1 MVFDNAALQALGD
14 TPLPGSRSSSPLH
27 SLPLKEE
34 RPHKE
39 EETPSS
45 ILLSVVISYQVCPY
59 CKRDYYVT
67 ELYDED
73 FLNTPDWR
81 NNLEDLRINTPG
93 DLTSFKIR
101 KYLYQHFIM
110 SGY

>member
-39 EETPSS
+39 EETQPP
-45 ILLSVVISYQVCPY
+45 VVISY
-59 CKRDYYVT
+59 
-67 ELYDED
+67 
-73 FLNTPDWR
+73 
-81 NNLEDLRINTPG
+81 
-93 DLTSFKIR
+93 
-101 KYLYQHFIM
+101 
-110 SGY
+110 